1 MKNQKQISFKTQY
14 LLSLI
19 PYVGVFIV
27 AFCGFVNLKKL
38 KNKRYSYILGYWFC
52 IFMPAIFIMGVT
64 VFVAQSF
71 VGIQNITAYTTT
83 ILVGMYLATLMAALF
98 GVWLQK
104 REIKKMTEAE
114 NNAYMQ

>member
-19 PYVGVFIV
+19 PYIGVFIV
-27 AFCGFVNLKKL
+27 CFCAFFNLKRL
-38 KNKRYSYILGYWFC
+38 KNKTYSYILGYWFC

-64 VFVAQSF
+64 VFVVQSF
-71 VGIQNITAYTTT
+71 IGIQNITAYTITM
-83 ILVGMYLATLMAALF
+83 LVGMYLATLSAALF

-114 NNAYMQ
+114 NNAYIQ